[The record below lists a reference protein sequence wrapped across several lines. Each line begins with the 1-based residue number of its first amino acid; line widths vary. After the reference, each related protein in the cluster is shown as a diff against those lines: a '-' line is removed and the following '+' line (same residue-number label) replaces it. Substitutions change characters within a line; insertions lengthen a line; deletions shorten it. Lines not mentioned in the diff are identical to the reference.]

1 MKYLLDTSVLL
12 HSLISRSR
20 LNAEALRLLSEDLPE
35 LYLSSVSPWEM
46 AIKAAT
52 GRLILPER
60 TSQVL
65 ERAMRAMSLKPLD
78 ITHVHALAVEAL
90 PNLHRDPF
98 DRMLIAQ
105 ARVEG
110 MILLTADRIFE
121 AYGIDLIFCGS

>member
-1 MKYLLDTSVLL
+1 
-12 HSLISRSR
+12 
-20 LNAEALRLLSEDLPE
+20 LRLLSEDLPE

>member
-20 LNAEALRLLSEDLPE
+20 LNARALRLLSEDSPE
-35 LYLSSVSPWEM
+35 LYLSAVSPWEM

-52 GRLILPER
+52 GRLVLPER
-60 TSQVL
+60 TSQVI
-65 ERAMRAMSLKPLD
+65 ERATRLMSLKALD
-78 ITHVHALAVEAL
+78 ITHVHALAVEGL
-90 PNLHRDPF
+90 PNHHRDPF

-105 ARVEG
+105 ASVER

-121 AYGIDLIFCGS
+121 DYGIDIIFCGS